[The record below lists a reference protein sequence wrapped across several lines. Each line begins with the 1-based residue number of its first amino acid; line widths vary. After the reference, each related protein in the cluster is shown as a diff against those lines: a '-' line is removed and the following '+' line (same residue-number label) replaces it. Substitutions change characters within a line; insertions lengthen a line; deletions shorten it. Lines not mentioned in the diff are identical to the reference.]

1 MTELTLPG
9 TSPFDAIRREH
20 DGHEYWS
27 GRDLMPLLGY
37 EKWER
42 FEESV
47 ERARASAANA
57 GHDADREASRLRE
70 PSGRTNRQSLDNLD
84 LYRGECRCYDIQLRA
99 VEADLTVAR
108 RAQKAG
114 RDKTS
119 VIADLTAR
127 RDALRQ
133 AVAR

>member
-1 MTELTLPG
+1 MTIT
-9 TSPFDAIRREH
+9 TVSPETAIPEHFASCTETATGRRVAEFI
-20 DGHEYWS
+20 GIY
-27 GRDLMPLLGY
+27 G
-37 EKWER
+37 
-42 FEESV
+42 
-47 ERARASAANA
+47 
-57 GHDADREASRLRE
+57 ADRIMKLGAL
-70 PSGRTNRQSLDNLD
+70 TDNLD

-133 AVAR
+133 AVSR

>member
-1 MTELTLPG
+1 MSTTIVTPEVEKPQHFASCTETATG
-9 TSPFDAIRREH
+9 RRVAEFI
-20 DGHEYWS
+20 GIY
-27 GRDLMPLLGY
+27 G
-37 EKWER
+37 
-42 FEESV
+42 
-47 ERARASAANA
+47 
-57 GHDADREASRLRE
+57 ADRIMKLGAL
-70 PSGRTNRQSLDNLD
+70 TDNLD

-133 AVAR
+133 AVSR